1 MHHLNDVMRL
11 NLEKVAFLEVA
22 GEAIRLIFDNGKEFT
37 IPCESE
43 EQALK
48 MLKEIDASLIIAPP
62 PPKAPVIR
70 QSRNLR

>member
-22 GEAIRLIFDNGKEFT
+22 ENVINLIFDNGKDFQ

-43 EQALK
+43 EEALNI
-48 MLKEIDASLIIAPP
+48 LKEIDASFAPP
-62 PPKAPVIR
+62 TQKNR
-70 QSRNLR
+70 